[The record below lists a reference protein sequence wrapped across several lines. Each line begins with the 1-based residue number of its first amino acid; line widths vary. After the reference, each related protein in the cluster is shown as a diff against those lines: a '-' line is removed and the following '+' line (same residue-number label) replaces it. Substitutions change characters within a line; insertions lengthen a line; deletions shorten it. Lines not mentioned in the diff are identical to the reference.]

1 MNTLTVQE
9 QIVDNFIVASETI
22 QEQEDIIKTNKIV
35 DNSIVLSNIIE
46 LATSV
51 IIRIAGKDIADSI
64 GNQSL
69 NRNILSNL
77 IANRIKEKIL
87 K

>member
-1 MNTLTVQE
+1 MIDTLTVQE
-9 QIVDNFIVASETI
+9 Q
-22 QEQEDIIKTNKIV
+22 EDVIKTTKIA
-35 DNSIVLSNIIE
+35 DNSIVLSNVVE

-51 IIRIAGKDIADSI
+51 IIKIAGKDIADSV

-69 NRNILSNL
+69 NRNMLSNL
-77 IANRIKEKIL
+77 VANRIKEKVL

>member
-1 MNTLTVQE
+1 MELFDCLLKEFKMSDLTL
-9 QIVDNFIVASETI
+9 
-22 QEQEDIIKTNKIV
+22 QEQESIIKVQKIF
-35 DNSIVLSNIIE
+35 DQSIVLSNVVE

-51 IIRIAGKDIADSI
+51 IIKIAGKDIADSV

-69 NRNILSNL
+69 NRNMLSNL
-77 IANRIKEKIL
+77 VANRIKEKVL

>member
-1 MNTLTVQE
+1 MNTLTV
-9 QIVDNFIVASETI
+9 
-22 QEQEDIIKTNKIV
+22 QEQEDIIKTNKIA

-51 IIRIAGKDIADSI
+51 IIKIAGKDIADNV

-77 IANRIKEKIL
+77 VANRIKEKVL
-87 K
+87 KQGA

>member
-1 MNTLTVQE
+1 MSDLTV
-9 QIVDNFIVASETI
+9 
-22 QEQEDIIKTNKIV
+22 QEQEDIIKTTKIA
-35 DNSIVLSNIIE
+35 DNSVVLSNVVE

-51 IIRIAGKDIADSI
+51 IIKIAGKDIADSV

-69 NRNILSNL
+69 NRNMLSNL
-77 IANRIKEKIL
+77 VANRIKEKVL